1 MLGAPAEEK
10 LGPEKPEAPAQPT
23 ELEKAKAEVARM
35 QAIGKAEQQV
45 KKQACGAPPLCIGT
59 LAAELRN
66 SLLLSS
72 GTRRWL
78 VATVVGIICRPRS

>member
-10 LGPEKPEAPAQPT
+10 LGPEKPEAPAQLT

-35 QAIGKAEQQV
+35 QAIAKAEQQV